1 MSTAHDSLSNI
12 LFGQIRGGVLA
23 LLYGRADEAFY
34 VRQIARHLG
43 ASVGAVQRELE
54 KLAQIR
60 LITRRSSGNQVFYQ
74 VNQQSPVFS
83 DMRSLVNKT
92 VGVFNFLR
100 AALEPLAERIL
111 AAFVYGSVAREE
123 EMAQSDIDLMI
134 VGEVELDEILS
145 RLSKLEGSLGRPT
158 NPTVYSAKEFKQKIA
173 SGNHF
178 LNAVMKD
185 KKVFL
190 MGSEHELRKV
200 AGIRMAK
207 TRGQQSK

>member
-1 MSTAHDSLSNI
+1 MSTAHESLSNV

-23 LLYGRADEAFY
+23 LLYGRADESFY

-54 KLAQIR
+54 KLAQVG
-60 LITRRSSGNQVFYQ
+60 LITRKSSGNQVFYQ
-74 VNQQSPVFS
+74 VNDRNPVFS

-92 VGVFNFLR
+92 VGVFNVVR
-100 AALEPLAERIL
+100 ATLEPLAERIF

-123 EMAQSDIDLMI
+123 ENAQSDLDLMI
-134 VGEVELDEILS
+134 VGDVELDEVLS
-145 RLSKLEGSLGRPT
+145 RLAGVEGTLGRPA

-178 LNAVMKD
+178 LNAVMNG
-185 KKVFL
+185 KKIFL
-190 MGSEHELRKV
+190 IGSENELRKV
-200 AGIRMAK
+200 GGIRLAK
-207 TRGQQSK
+207 TRAQQPK

>member
-1 MSTAHDSLSNI
+1 MSTAHDSLSDV

-23 LLYGRADEAFY
+23 LLYGRTDESFY

-92 VGVFNFLR
+92 VGVFNVVR

-123 EMAQSDIDLMI
+123 ETAQSDIDLMI
-134 VGEVELDEILS
+134 VGEIELDEVLS
-145 RLSKLEGSLGRPT
+145 RLSGVEGSLGRPT

-178 LNAVMKD
+178 LSAVMKD

>member
-1 MSTAHDSLSNI
+1 MSTTHDSLSNV

-23 LLYGRADEAFY
+23 LLYGRADESFY
-34 VRQIARHLG
+34 VRQIARHLE

-74 VNQQSPVFS
+74 VNEQSPVFS

-92 VGVFNFLR
+92 VGVFNVVR
-100 AALEPLAERIL
+100 AALEPLVERIIV
-111 AAFVYGSVAREE
+111 AFVYGSVAREE
-123 EMAQSDIDLMI
+123 ETAQSDIDLII
-134 VGEVELDEILS
+134 VGEVELDEVLS
-145 RLSKLEGSLGRPT
+145 RLSGVDRTLGRPA
-158 NPTVYSAKEFKQKIA
+158 NPTVYSAKEFKQKIT

-178 LNAVMKD
+178 LNAVMKG

-207 TRGQQSK
+207 TRSQQSK

>member
-1 MSTAHDSLSNI
+1 MVWVA
-12 LFGQIRGGVLA
+12 
-23 LLYGRADEAFY
+23 
-34 VRQIARHLG
+34 
-43 ASVGAVQRELE
+43 VGAVQRELE

-60 LITRRSSGNQVFYQ
+60 LITRRLSGNQVFYQ

-92 VGVFNFLR
+92 VGVFNVVR
-100 AALEPLAERIL
+100 TALEPLAERIL
-111 AAFVYGSVAREE
+111 VAFVYGSVAPEE
-123 EMAQSDIDLMI
+123 ETAQSDIDLMI

-145 RLSKLEGSLGRPT
+145 CLADVEGILGRPT
-158 NPTVYSAKEFKQKIA
+158 NPTVYSAKEFKQKIT

-178 LNAVMKD
+178 LNAVMKG